1 MQKPDFVTLND
12 FDRTTIAALL
22 DRARDFKNG
31 RIDDDVAKKK
41 ILATIFFE
49 PSTRTRLSF
58 ESAMHRLGGGVI
70 SVADAAATSSSKGES
85 LIDTIRIVSGYA
97 DVIAIR
103 HPNAGAALVAA
114 RHSDVPIINAGDGGH
129 EHPTQTLIDLFTLR
143 EKKGRIEG
151 LSVMLYGDLKN
162 GRTTHSLAPALIA
175 FGAHVL
181 FLAEPG
187 LEMPDY
193 VVERCVR
200 AGGLVHEVETV
211 DAFFGTKTRL
221 FVVTPEPEI
230 WRRRLSAEQIE
241 IPALDAIYVTRLQK
255 ERLDAGDGERR
266 RSLPSIDRTVLA
278 RPEFKD
284 AVVLHPLPR
293 VGEISPTID
302 DDPRAAFFEQARN
315 GVPVR
320 MALLAALLGKPPE
333 LPPASSVARAGKA
346 TVGPSPCAHPRCIA
360 STERATVASIIMT
373 DNNGIDRCVY
383 CETRSN

>member
-1 MQKPDFVTLND
+1 MAKSDFVTLTD
-12 FDRTTIAALL
+12 FDQPTIAALL
-22 DRARDFKNG
+22 DSARDIKIG
-31 RIDDDVAKKK
+31 RVADDFARKK

-58 ESAMHRLGGGVI
+58 ESAMLRLGGGVI
-70 SVADAAATSSSKGES
+70 SVADASATSASKGES

-97 DVIAIR
+97 DVIALR
-103 HPNAGAALVAA
+103 HPSAGAALVAA
-114 RHSDVPIINAGDGGH
+114 QYSDVPIINAGDGGH

-143 EKKGRIEG
+143 EKKGRLEG

-181 FLAEPG
+181 MLAEPG

-193 VVERCVR
+193 VIERCVR

-211 DAFFGTKTRL
+211 DEFFGTKTRL
-221 FVVTPEPEI
+221 FVVTPEPGI
-230 WRRRLSAEQIE
+230 WRRRLSEQVID

-255 ERLDAGDGERR
+255 ERLDVGDGDRR
-266 RSLPSIDRTVLA
+266 RSLPAIDRAVLA

-320 MALLAALLGKPPE
+320 MALLAAILDDKAPLRT
-333 LPPASSVARAGKA
+333 SRTVARAKTAA
-346 TVGPSPCAHPRCIA
+346 TAGSPCAQARCIA
-360 STERATVASIIMT
+360 ATERATVASLVLRD
-373 DNNGIDRCVY
+373 DNDIERCLY
-383 CETRSN
+383 CETRPA